1 MEIVGDKYE
10 FVDFVLY
17 QLWKVESSTKEKLM
31 STNLEDIGIT
41 AIQNP
46 RVFLKNIIF
55 NDGTK
60 LPLNCNSVIV
70 FTGANNSGKSQVL
83 RDVERGLDKSNSSP
97 TIVIKDIEYDFLGTI
112 DEATFLKGR
121 FNVKQNGYYEMFES
135 GLTFEKSVLRSWWEN
150 RTFYNGLHL
159 LFIKRLSTECRL
171 TSSNALQ
178 RNDHPEQNPI
188 YKLNQNESL
197 AQKLSDYFR
206 QAFGYDLIVN
216 RSDMRTIPLH
226 TGQAPDK
233 TAFTIANQDEYYNQ
247 VTKLP
252 KLQEQGDGMRSF
264 ASILLDT
271 FTSEYSITLI
281 DEPEAFLHPSQARL
295 LGKMLA
301 NNNPDNRQLLISTHS
316 EEFLKGLLDANSEN
330 VTVIRINRDSNI
342 NRMSV
347 LQNDKIKKLWGNPI
361 LRYSNILS
369 GLFHE
374 KVVVCESDYDCLFY
388 QAIIDSIYEHK
399 NEIAPDILF
408 THCGGKTRIKDVVSA
423 LKAVNVPVAAIC
435 DFDLLNTSQNFK
447 PITTSFG
454 IDWGV
459 VLSADMKIIYDSMN
473 AKGSSANN
481 AWDQIKKVGKA
492 GFTGN
497 EPAAYE
503 KVEAA
508 CKSAGLFVVPVGE
521 MECFDKTV
529 NREKKD
535 WVYHVLEN
543 YDLATEEKLEEV
555 RKFVQEIVDYKPL

>member
-1 MEIVGDKYE
+1 
-10 FVDFVLY
+10 
-17 QLWKVESSTKEKLM
+17 M
-31 STNLEDIGIT
+31 STNLEDSVIT
-41 AIQNP
+41 TIQKP
-46 RVFLKNIIF
+46 QVFLKSIIF
-55 NDGTK
+55 NDETQ
-60 LPLNCNSVIV
+60 LPLNYNSVIV

-83 RDVERGLDKSNSSP
+83 RDVEMNLDKSNSFQ
-97 TIVIKDIEYDFLGTI
+97 TIVIKDIKYDFLGTI
-112 DEATFLKGR
+112 DEATFLRER
-121 FNVKQNGYYEMFES
+121 FNVNQQGRYEIFES
-135 GLTFEKSVLRSWWEN
+135 GCVFEKSTLQEYWQN
-150 RTFYNGLHL
+150 HTFYGGFHL
-159 LFIKRLSTECRL
+159 LFVKRLSTERRL

-178 RNDHPEQNPI
+178 RNDQPERNPI
-188 YKLNQNESL
+188 YKLNQSESL

-216 RSDMRTIPLH
+216 RNDMQTIPLH
-226 TGQAPDK
+226 IGQAPDK

-281 DEPEAFLHPSQARL
+281 DEPEAFLHPPQARL

-316 EEFLKGLLDANSEN
+316 EDFLQGLLDANSEN
-330 VTVIRINRDSNI
+330 VTVIRINRDSEI

-388 QAIIDSIYEHK
+388 QAIMNAIYEYK

-435 DFDLLNTSQNFK
+435 DFDLLNASQNFK
-447 PITTSFG
+447 PIIASFG

-473 AKGSSANN
+473 AKSSDVNN
-481 AWDQIKKVGKA
+481 AWDKIKKVGKA
-492 GFTGN
+492 GFIDN

-529 NREKKD
+529 NKEKKD

-543 YDLATEEKLEEV
+543 YDLATEEKLEEA
-555 RKFVQEIVDYKPL
+555 RKFVQVIVDYKPF

>member
-1 MEIVGDKYE
+1 
-10 FVDFVLY
+10 
-17 QLWKVESSTKEKLM
+17 M
-31 STNLEDIGIT
+31 STNLEDIRTPTIEKP
-41 AIQNP
+41 Q
-46 RVFLKNIIF
+46 VFIKSIKF
-55 NDGTK
+55 NDDTQ
-60 LPLNCNSVIV
+60 LPISYNSVIV

-83 RDVERGLDKSNSSP
+83 RDVETGLDESNSLP
-97 TIVIKDIEYDFLGTI
+97 TIVIKDIEYDFLGMI
-112 DEATFLKGR
+112 DQETFFRER
-121 FNVKQNGYYEMFES
+121 FNVNQKGYYEMLES
-135 GLTFEKSVLRSWWEN
+135 GETFDKRTLQTYWQN
-150 RTFYNGLHL
+150 RTFYNNLHM
-159 LFIKRLSTECRL
+159 LFIKRLSTEGRL
-171 TSSNALQ
+171 TSSNALK
-178 RNDHPEQNPI
+178 RDYHSEQNPI
-188 YKLNQNESL
+188 YKLYQSESL

-206 QAFGYDLIVN
+206 QAFGSDLIVN
-216 RSDMRTIPLH
+216 RNDMQTIPLH

-233 TAFTIANQDEYYNQ
+233 TAFTILNQDEYYNQ

-264 ASILLDT
+264 VSILLDT

-281 DEPEAFLHPSQARL
+281 DEPEAFLHPPQARL

-316 EEFLKGLLDANSEN
+316 EDFLQGLLDTNSEN

-347 LQNDKIKKLWGNPI
+347 LQNDKIKKLWSNPI

-388 QAIIDSIYEHK
+388 QAIIDAIYEHK

-423 LKAVNVPVAAIC
+423 LKAVNVSVVAIC
-435 DFDLLNTSQNFK
+435 DFDLLNSRQNFEA
-447 PITTSFG
+447 ITNSFG
-454 IDWGV
+454 IDYRV
-459 VLSADMKIIYDSMN
+459 TLSEDMKIIYDSMN
-473 AKGSSANN
+473 AKNSVANN
-481 AWDQIKKVGKA
+481 AWNQIKKIGKA
-492 GFTGN
+492 GFIDN

-503 KVEAA
+503 NVEAA

-529 NREKKD
+529 NKEKKD

-543 YDLATEEKLEEV
+543 YDLATEAKLEEA
-555 RKFVQEIVDYKPL
+555 RKFVQEIVDYKLL

>member
-97 TIVIKDIEYDFLGTI
+97 TIVIKDIEYDFLGMI
-112 DEATFLKGR
+112 DEATFLKEH
-121 FNVKQNGYYEMFES
+121 FNVNQNGYYETFES
-135 GLTFEKSVLRSWWEN
+135 SIFFDKITLRSWWEN
-150 RTFYNGLHL
+150 RTLYNDLHL
-159 LFIKRLSTECRL
+159 LFIKRLSTERRL

-206 QAFGYDLIVN
+206 QAFGCDLIVN

-233 TAFTIANQDEYYNQ
+233 TTFTIANQDEYYNQ

-271 FTSEYSITLI
+271 FTSEDSITLI
-281 DEPEAFLHPSQARL
+281 DEPEAFLHPPQARL

-301 NNNPDNRQLLISTHS
+301 KNNPDNRQLLISTHS

-330 VTVIRINRDSNI
+330 VTVIRINRDNNI

>member
-1 MEIVGDKYE
+1 
-10 FVDFVLY
+10 
-17 QLWKVESSTKEKLM
+17 M
-31 STNLEDIGIT
+31 STNLEDIRTPTIEKP
-41 AIQNP
+41 Q
-46 RVFLKNIIF
+46 VFIKSIKF
-55 NDGTK
+55 NDDTQ
-60 LPLNCNSVIV
+60 LPISYNSVIV

-83 RDVERGLDKSNSSP
+83 RDVETGLDESNSLP

-112 DEATFLKGR
+112 DQATFLR
-121 FNVKQNGYYEMFES
+121 EHFNVNQQGYYEMFEF
-135 GLTFEKSVLRSWWEN
+135 GETFDKRRLQTYWQN
-150 RTFYNGLHL
+150 RTFYNNLHM
-159 LFIKRLSTECRL
+159 LFIKRLSTEGRL
-171 TSSNALQ
+171 TSSNALN
-178 RNDHPEQNPI
+178 RDYHPEQNPI
-188 YKLNQNESL
+188 YKLYQSESL

-206 QAFGYDLIVN
+206 QAFGSDLIVN
-216 RSDMRTIPLH
+216 RNDMQTIPLH

-233 TAFTIANQDEYYNQ
+233 TAFTILNQDEYYNQ

-264 ASILLDT
+264 VSILLDT

-281 DEPEAFLHPSQARL
+281 DEPEAFLHPPQARL

-316 EEFLKGLLDANSEN
+316 EDFLQGLLDTNSEN

-374 KVVVCESDYDCLFY
+374 KVIVCESDYDCLFY
-388 QAIIDSIYEHK
+388 QAIMDAIYEHK

-423 LKAVNVPVAAIC
+423 LKAVNVSVVAIC
-435 DFDLLNTSQNFK
+435 DFDLLNSRQNFEA
-447 PITTSFG
+447 ITNSFG
-454 IDWGV
+454 IDYRV
-459 VLSADMKIIYDSMN
+459 TLSEDMKIIYDSMN
-473 AKGSSANN
+473 AKNSVANN
-481 AWDQIKKVGKA
+481 AWNQIKKIGKA
-492 GFTGN
+492 GFIDK

-503 KVEAA
+503 RVEAA

-529 NREKKD
+529 NKEKKD

-543 YDLATEEKLEEV
+543 YDLATEAKLEEA
-555 RKFVQEIVDYKPL
+555 RKFVQEIVDYKLL

>member
-1 MEIVGDKYE
+1 
-10 FVDFVLY
+10 
-17 QLWKVESSTKEKLM
+17 M

-46 RVFLKNIIF
+46 QVFLKNIIF
-55 NDGTK
+55 NDGTQ
-60 LPLNCNSVIV
+60 LHLNYNSVIV

-83 RDVERGLDKSNSSP
+83 RDVETGLDESNSSP

-435 DFDLLNTSQNFK
+435 DFDILNASQNFK
-447 PITTSFG
+447 LITASFG

-459 VLSADMKIIYDSMN
+459 ELSADMKIIYDSMN
-473 AKGSSANN
+473 AKSSIANN
-481 AWDQIKKVGKA
+481 AWNQIKKVGKA

-497 EPAAYE
+497 EPVAYE
-503 KVEAA
+503 KVEAV

-521 MECFDKTV
+521 MECFDKIV

-535 WVYHVLEN
+535 WVHHVLEN
-543 YDLATEEKLEEV
+543 YNLATEEKLEEA
-555 RKFVQEIVDYKPL
+555 RKFVQVIVDYKPL

>member
-1 MEIVGDKYE
+1 
-10 FVDFVLY
+10 
-17 QLWKVESSTKEKLM
+17 M
-31 STNLEDIGIT
+31 STNLEDIRTPTIEKP
-41 AIQNP
+41 Q
-46 RVFLKNIIF
+46 VFIKSIKF
-55 NDGTK
+55 NDDTQ
-60 LPLNCNSVIV
+60 LPISYNSVIV

-83 RDVERGLDKSNSSP
+83 RDVETGLDESNSLP
-97 TIVIKDIEYDFLGTI
+97 TIVIKDIEYDFLGMI
-112 DEATFLKGR
+112 DQATFFRER
-121 FNVKQNGYYEMFES
+121 FNVNQQGHYEMLES
-135 GLTFEKSVLRSWWEN
+135 GETFDKISLQTYWQN
-150 RTFYNGLHL
+150 RTFYRNLHM
-159 LFIKRLSTECRL
+159 LFIKRLSTEGRL

-178 RNDHPEQNPI
+178 RDYHPEQNPI
-188 YKLNQNESL
+188 YKLYQSESL

-206 QAFGYDLIVN
+206 QAFGSDLIVN
-216 RSDMRTIPLH
+216 RNDMQTIPLH

-233 TAFTIANQDEYYNQ
+233 TAFTILNQDEYYNQ

-252 KLQEQGDGMRSF
+252 KLEEQGDGMRSF
-264 ASILLDT
+264 VSILLDT

-281 DEPEAFLHPSQARL
+281 DEPEAFLHPPQARL

-316 EEFLKGLLDANSEN
+316 EDFLQGLLDTNSEN

-374 KVVVCESDYDCLFY
+374 KVIVCESDYDCLFY
-388 QAIIDSIYEHK
+388 QAIMDAIYEHK

-423 LKAVNVPVAAIC
+423 LKAVNVSVVAIC
-435 DFDLLNTSQNFK
+435 DFDLLNSRQNFEA
-447 PITTSFG
+447 ITKSFG
-454 IDWGV
+454 IDYRV
-459 VLSADMKIIYDSMN
+459 TLSEDMKIIYDSMN
-473 AKGSSANN
+473 AKNSVANN
-481 AWDQIKKVGKA
+481 AWNQIKKIGKA
-492 GFTGN
+492 GFIDK

-529 NREKKD
+529 NKEKKD

-543 YDLATEEKLEEV
+543 YDLATEAKLEEA
-555 RKFVQEIVDYKPL
+555 RKFVQEIVDYKLL

>member
-1 MEIVGDKYE
+1 
-10 FVDFVLY
+10 
-17 QLWKVESSTKEKLM
+17 M
-31 STNLEDIGIT
+31 STNLEDSVIT
-41 AIQNP
+41 TIQKP
-46 RVFLKNIIF
+46 QVFLKSIIF
-55 NDGTK
+55 NDETQ
-60 LPLNCNSVIV
+60 LSLNYNSVIV

-83 RDVERGLDKSNSSP
+83 RDVEMNLDKSNSFQ
-97 TIVIKDIEYDFLGTI
+97 TIVIKDIKYDFLGTI
-112 DEATFLKGR
+112 DEATFLRER
-121 FNVKQNGYYEMFES
+121 FNVNQQGRYEIFES
-135 GLTFEKSVLRSWWEN
+135 GYVFEKSTLQDYWQN
-150 RTFYNGLHL
+150 HTFYDGFHL
-159 LFIKRLSTECRL
+159 LFVKRLSTERRL

-178 RNDHPEQNPI
+178 RNDQPKRNPI
-188 YKLNQNESL
+188 YKLNQNDLLE
-197 AQKLSDYFR
+197 QKLSDYFR

-216 RSDMRTIPLH
+216 RNEMQTIPLH
-226 TGQAPDK
+226 IGQAPDK
-233 TAFTIANQDEYYNQ
+233 TAFTIANQGEYYNQ

-271 FTSEYSITLI
+271 FISEYSITLI
-281 DEPEAFLHPSQARL
+281 DEPEAFLHPPQARL

-316 EEFLKGLLDANSEN
+316 EDFLQGLLDANSEN
-330 VTVIRINRDSNI
+330 VTVIRINRDSEI

-388 QAIIDSIYEHK
+388 QAIMNAIYEYK

-435 DFDLLNTSQNFK
+435 DFDLLNASQNFK
-447 PITTSFG
+447 PIIASFE
-454 IDWGV
+454 IDWEV

-473 AKGSSANN
+473 AKSSDANN
-481 AWDQIKKVGKA
+481 VWDKIKKVGKA
-492 GFTGN
+492 GFTDN

-529 NREKKD
+529 NKEKKD

-543 YDLATEEKLEEV
+543 YDLATEEKLEEA
-555 RKFVQEIVDYKPL
+555 RKFVQVIVDYKPF